1 MSYPSIRILNPPT
14 PDMFQDDT
22 AHYRFLLEIYNRTGG
37 SKNTGADLSGLTASV
52 RELNTLEGVKIDTTV
67 QTQLNGIT
75 GLIAGIS
82 VTPPLHFVSYNLY
95 ITQADAKTD
104 GYLKNTDWAI
114 FNAKEPAITPG
125 TTAQYYRGDKSFQTL
140 DTKAVPENTNLY
152 YTDARA
158 RAAISE
164 TVTGL
169 DYNNV
174 TGVLSQTTGYVIP
187 TTTEE
192 KNWNDAYAKEVST
205 WTSPLQYAAGTASI
219 VQSNSTTDGY
229 LRGVDFKSFDT
240 TINITNDIA
249 TVGTMYPVWVNAI
262 TGKLVPYVSNT
273 KLSFNP
279 STGTLT
285 ATAFSGAFSGTATN
299 ADNIGVTDDIA
310 TNATMYPLWVTA
322 NTGYLPGKVSST
334 KLSFNP
340 STGLLT
346 STGFSGSLTGNV
358 TGNCS
363 GSSGTC
369 TGNAGSATYASAS
382 TITDDIATAATMYP
396 VWVTANTG
404 NIPSYVSSTKLS
416 FVPSTGIL
424 TSTGFSGALTGNV
437 TGNCSGSSGTC
448 TGNAGSST
456 YSSASTIADDVAT
469 DADMYPTWVTANTG
483 NLPIKVSS
491 TQIKYHPSTGLY
503 TLPKLSSTDT
513 TEATTGGA
521 GAIVTSGGIYS
532 TKAII
537 SGSATEATTGAAGS
551 IITAGGIYATKAIIN
566 GSTTDSSSTTTGA
579 LITAGGAAIAK
590 KLYVGTGI
598 YLATTGGTAA
608 ELNNYEEYSYVTT
621 FTNSSG
627 GTLVTTANITFS
639 IVRIGKQVTI
649 TQISPYNPTVTTS
662 AASQFTNSTFLPAR
676 FRPSNLTYFA
686 GYAESVGT
694 FAVSAIRFNSTG
706 EIVIFYGNLG
716 AFGIG
721 ANTGWL
727 GFSFTY
733 NIS

>member
-1 MSYPSIRILNPPT
+1 MSYPSVRILNPPT

-52 RELNTLEGVKIDTTV
+52 RELNTLEGIRLDTTV
-67 QTQLNGIT
+67 QAQLNNIT
-75 GLIAGIS
+75 SI
-82 VTPPLHFVSYNLY
+82 VTWTPPLHFASGVAS
-95 ITQADAKTD
+95 ISKSDAKTD
-104 GYLKNTDWAI
+104 GYISSADWSA
-114 FNAKEPAITPG
+114 FNSKESPITPG
-125 TTAQYYRGDKSFQTL
+125 TIAQYYRGDKTFQTL
-140 DTKAVPENTNLY
+140 DTSVVPENTNLY
-152 YTDARA
+152 YTNARA

-169 DYNNV
+169 DYNNI

-187 TTTEE
+187 TTIEE
-192 KNWNDAYAKEVST
+192 KNWNDAYAKEVTT

-249 TVGTMYPVWVNAI
+249 TAGTMYPVWVNAI

-279 STGTLT
+279 ATGTLT
-285 ATAFSGAFSGTATN
+285 ATVFSGAFSGTATN
-299 ADNIGVTDDIA
+299 ADNIGITDDIA

-346 STGFSGSLTGNV
+346 STGFSGPLTGNV

-369 TGNAGSATYASAS
+369 TGNAGSATYASAA
-382 TITDDIATAATMYP
+382 TITDDTTNVATMYP
-396 VWVTANTG
+396 LWVTANTG
-404 NIPSYVSSTKLS
+404 NLASYVSSTKLS

-503 TLPKLSSTDT
+503 TLPKLSSTD
-513 TEATTGGA
+513 
-521 GAIVTSGGIYS
+521 
-532 TKAII
+532 
-537 SGSATEATTGAAGS
+537 ATEATTVGAGA

-598 YLATTGGTAA
+598 YLAT
-608 ELNNYEEYSYVTT
+608 
-621 FTNSSG
+621 SG
-627 GTLVTTANITFS
+627 GTPTELNFYEKYTHTSNFTGPVTLTNVGMTLIRIGDLVTLTF
-639 IVRIGKQVTI
+639 
-649 TQISPYNPTVTTS
+649 N
-662 AASQFTNSTFLPAR
+662 ALTNSGTSVSATYFTMSTVLPAR
-676 FRPSNLTYFA
+676 FRPAVTQRSGGIFVLSATRVNGYISIDTA
-686 GYAESVGT
+686 GNV
-694 FAVSAIRFNSTG
+694 FI
-706 EIVIFYGNLG
+706 
-716 AFGIG
+716 
-721 ANTGWL
+721 ANTNGGNFPSSGTVGWD
-727 GFSFTY
+727 SHPV
-733 NIS
+733 SWSV